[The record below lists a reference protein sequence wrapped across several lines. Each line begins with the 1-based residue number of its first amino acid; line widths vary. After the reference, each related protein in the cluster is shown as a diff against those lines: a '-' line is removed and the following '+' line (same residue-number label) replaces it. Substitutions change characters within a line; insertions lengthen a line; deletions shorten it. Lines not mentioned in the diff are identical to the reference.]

1 MLAYSQQHPREKTW
15 RTSVVPHKMSDSPG
29 VEKETT
35 AQKKDG
41 ASFRVPR
48 ADCAAAVDVLA
59 ACREMWAARS
69 ALTTA
74 AFSLRRATADQ
85 ADPQLNGDEAPAH
98 PSLDARTG
106 DID

>member
-1 MLAYSQQHPREKTW
+1 VLAYSQQHPREKTW
-15 RTSVVPHKMSDSPG
+15 RTSVVPRKMSDSPG

-48 ADCAAAVDVLA
+48 ADSAAAVDVLA
-59 ACREMWAARS
+59 ACREMWAAQS

-74 AFSLRRATADQ
+74 AFSLRRATVDQ